1 MHLIGIDVISAFAEG
16 IFHLS
21 VSFVLDVSTSK
32 HLEDGETIELMNKD
46 INTFLNNIKIITPIL
61 NTLTVLSKKR
71 ICE

>member
-1 MHLIGIDVISAFAEG
+1 MSSVPLLKVFFISLLSFA
-16 IFHLS
+16 
-21 VSFVLDVSTSK
+21 LDVSTSK
-32 HLEDGETIELMNKD
+32 HLEVGETIELMNKD